1 MGCKNKELEPLMP
14 EQGTRTWLPEQGI
27 TEQGTRTWMPEQ
39 GTTENKGD
47 LVKLAERLSSLSLDD
62 SSTNTAHQKLA
73 ALVKT

>member
-39 GTTENKGD
+39 GTTVRHGM
-47 LVKLAERLSSLSLDD
+47 
-62 SSTNTAHQKLA
+62 STGN
-73 ALVKT
+73 